1 MDSDEGQHLGKK
13 PALAC
18 SEKDMSNSSVVES
31 KRNVSKRNVLGLKH
45 GGKVNTFTNLLA
57 CPTKNAKR
65 Q

>member
-18 SEKDMSNSSVVES
+18 SEKDMSNIRE
-31 KRNVSKRNVLGLKH
+31 KRRILGLKH

>member
-18 SEKDMSNSSVVES
+18 SEKDMSNSSVVQS
-31 KRNVSKRNVLGLKH
+31 KMKVLGLKH